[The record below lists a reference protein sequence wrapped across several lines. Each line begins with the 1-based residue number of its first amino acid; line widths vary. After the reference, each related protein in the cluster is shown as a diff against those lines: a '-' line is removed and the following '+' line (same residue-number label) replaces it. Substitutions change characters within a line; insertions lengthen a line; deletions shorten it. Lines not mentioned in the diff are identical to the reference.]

1 MISLPPLVAS
11 SLRYV
16 ALDFVGTVMA
26 PTPSVGEVYHAIGAK
41 HGSRLSVAEV
51 THRFREAFA
60 ATEQQPAPETS
71 AGQDPWWTDEEA
83 EFARW
88 KKIVGLVL
96 TDLPNPDVCFQELYD
111 HFGKPESWQ
120 FFPDVPEGLQRL
132 QRGGLKIV
140 LASNFDRRLHSVC
153 AGYPE
158 LQGLIPRIISSE
170 VGARKPSARFF
181 ESLLK
186 KVDCSPSEVL
196 MVGDDLENDVRT
208 PRTLGLPAFYLDRKG
223 SDAGIKSFS
232 SLTAICTALG
242 L

>member
-26 PTPSVGEVYHAIGAK
+26 PKPSVGEVYHAIGAK
-41 HGSRLSVAEV
+41 HGSRLSVEEV
-51 THRFREAFA
+51 TQRFRTAFA
-60 ATEQQPAPETS
+60 ATEQQPAPET
-71 AGQDPWWTDEEA
+71 AADQDPWWTDEEA

-96 TDLPNPDVCFQELYD
+96 TDLPNPDVCFEELYD

-120 FFPDVPEGLQRL
+120 FFPDVPEGLERL
-132 QRGGLKIV
+132 RRGGLKIV

-158 LQGLIPRIISSE
+158 LRELMPRIISSE

-181 ESLLK
+181 ESLLQR
-186 KVDCSPSEVL
+186 VNCSPNEVL

-208 PRTLGLPAFYLDRKG
+208 PRTLGLPALLLDRKG
-223 SDAGIKSFS
+223 AESEGESFQ
-232 SLTAICTALG
+232 SLTAICAALG